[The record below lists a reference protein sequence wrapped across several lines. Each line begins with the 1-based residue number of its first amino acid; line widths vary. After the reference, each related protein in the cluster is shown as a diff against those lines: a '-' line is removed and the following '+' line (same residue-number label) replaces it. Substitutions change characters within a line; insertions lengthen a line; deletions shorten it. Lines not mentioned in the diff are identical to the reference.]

1 MIQKDVFFTNAVKQR
16 LTMVVKLLKIVVVV
30 VQPLSHVQLFTTCL

>member
-1 MIQKDVFFTNAVKQR
+1 MIQKDVFFTNAVIQR

-30 VQPLSHVQLFTTCL
+30 VQS

>member
-1 MIQKDVFFTNAVKQR
+1 MIQKDAFFTNAVIQR

-30 VQPLSHVQLFTTCL
+30 VQS